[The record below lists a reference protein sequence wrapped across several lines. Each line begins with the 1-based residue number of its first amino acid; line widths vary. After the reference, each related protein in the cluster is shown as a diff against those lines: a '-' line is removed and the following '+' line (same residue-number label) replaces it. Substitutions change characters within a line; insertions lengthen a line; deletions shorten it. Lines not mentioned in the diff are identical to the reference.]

1 MRIAGYIYML
11 KCRDGSYY
19 VGSHRGEDVE
29 ARVFQHNMG
38 ADKHAYTFT
47 RRPVE
52 LVWSDYFYRY
62 DEMVACERQIKGWSR
77 KKKEALIGGDSSAL
91 KALSKRGF
99 RPAQAGDLN
108 SNHPSRREFSTASQD
123 GEISDG

>member
-1 MRIAGYIYML
+1 MRIVGHVYML

-19 VGSHRGEDVE
+19 VGSHRGEEVE
-29 ARVFQHNMG
+29 ARVWQHNEG
-38 ADKHAYTFT
+38 VDKKAYTFS

-77 KKKEALIGGDSSAL
+77 KKKEALIDGDSAML
-91 KALSKRGF
+91 KALSARGF
-99 RPAQAGDLN
+99 KPAFAA
-108 SNHPSRREFSTASQD
+108 HPSRRGLTAAPQD
-123 GEISDG
+123 EEGI